1 MPIETAQAGVDGA
14 VAVAEG
20 ALALGPRD
28 ILVEAK
34 NLTVVLG
41 GREILRDV
49 SLSVRRGAVVTLIGP
64 NGAGK
69 STLVR
74 VLLGLL
80 KPSSG
85 TVTRRPDIRVG
96 YMPQLLTLDRDMP
109 MTVWRFL
116 KLSGVSARDR
126 LDEVLDEVGAAY
138 TANQAV
144 QELSGGEFQRV
155 LLARALLRRPD
166 LLVLDEPVRSVDVTG
181 QAALYDLIGQL
192 RYRYGCGVLMVS
204 HDLHLV
210 MAATDEVICLN
221 QHVCCAG
228 SPESVSRHPEY
239 FALFGP
245 AIAQSLA
252 VYTHAH
258 DHSHDT
264 AGHVAPLPGAAI
276 APHVHGPDDDH
287 GHHHGHDHP
296 SGNHGNGRHA
306 HG

>member
-1 MPIETAQAGVDGA
+1 MLTEAGEAHAEPPAA
-14 VAVAEG
+14 VAPGES
-20 ALALGPRD
+20 
-28 ILVEAK
+28 LVEAR
-34 NLTVVLG
+34 NLFVELG

-49 SLSVRRGAVVTLIGP
+49 SLSVRRGEVVTLIGP

-74 VLLGLL
+74 ILLGLM
-80 KPSSG
+80 KPTGG
-85 TVTRRPDIRVG
+85 TVTRRPGIRVG
-96 YMPQLLTLDRDMP
+96 YMPQLMTIDRDMP

-116 KLSGVSARDR
+116 KLSGVTARDR
-126 LDEVLDEVGAAY
+126 LAQVLDEVGASY
-138 TANQAV
+138 TADQAV
-144 QELSGGEFQRV
+144 QELSGGEFQRI

-181 QAALYDLIGQL
+181 QAELYDLIGQL

-210 MAATDEVICLN
+210 MASTDEVICLN

-258 DHSHDT
+258 DHSHDA
-264 AGHVAPLPGAAI
+264 AGHVAPLPGSTA
-276 APHVHGPDDDH
+276 APHMHGRGEDRGHDH
-287 GHHHGHDHP
+287 GHHHGGDPRQGRGH
-296 SGNHGNGRHA
+296 SHG
-306 HG
+306 

>member
-1 MPIETAQAGVDGA
+1 MPTERPIERDVLRIDRPVV
-14 VAVAEG
+14 VA
-20 ALALGPRD
+20 PRD
-28 ILVEAK
+28 TLIEASH
-34 NLTVVLG
+34 LHMELG

-49 SLSVRRGAVVTLIGP
+49 SLTVRRGEVVTLIGP

-74 VLLGLL
+74 ILLGLL
-80 KPSSG
+80 KPVRG
-85 TVTRRPDIRVG
+85 TVTRAPNLRIG
-96 YMPQLLTLDRDMP
+96 YMPQLMTIDRDMP

-116 KLSGVSARDR
+116 KLSGVSAPER
-126 LDEVLDEVGAAY
+126 LAEVLDEVGASY
-138 TANQAV
+138 TADQAV
-144 QELSGGEFQRV
+144 QDLSGGEFQRV
-155 LLARALLRRPD
+155 LLARALLRKPD

-181 QAALYDLIGQL
+181 QAELYDLIGQL

-239 FALFGP
+239 FAMFGP
-245 AIAQSLA
+245 GVAPSLA

-258 DHSHDT
+258 DHSHDA
-264 AGHVAPLPGAAI
+264 AGHILPEGAE
-276 APHVHGPDDDH
+276 HD
-287 GHHHGHDHP
+287 HHHGHDH
-296 SGNHGNGRHA
+296 SHDHDHGHGRHS

>member
-1 MPIETAQAGVDGA
+1 MPTEHPTERDVLRIDRA
-14 VAVAEG
+14 VTVV
-20 ALALGPRD
+20 PRD
-28 ILVEAK
+28 TLIEASH
-34 NLTVVLG
+34 LHMELG

-49 SLSVRRGAVVTLIGP
+49 SLTVRRGEVVTLIGP

-74 VLLGLL
+74 ILLGLL
-80 KPSSG
+80 KPARG
-85 TVTRRPDIRVG
+85 TVTRAPNLRIG
-96 YMPQLLTLDRDMP
+96 YMPQLMSVDRDMP

-116 KLSGVSARDR
+116 KLSGVSTPDR
-126 LDEVLDEVGAAY
+126 LTEVLEEVGASY

-144 QELSGGEFQRV
+144 QDLSGGEFQRV
-155 LLARALLRRPD
+155 LLARALLRKPD

-181 QAALYDLIGQL
+181 QAELYDLIGQL

-210 MAATDEVICLN
+210 MAATDVVICLN

-239 FALFGP
+239 FAMFGP
-245 AIAQSLA
+245 SVAPSLA

-258 DHSHDT
+258 DHSHDA
-264 AGHVAPLPGAAI
+264 AGHILPEGTEHDHAA
-276 APHVHGPDDDH
+276 HG
-287 GHHHGHDHP
+287 HGHDH
-296 SGNHGNGRHA
+296 SRDHGHGHDHGNHS

>member
-1 MPIETAQAGVDGA
+1 MPIEGGQISAAPLAAAG
-14 VAVAEG
+14 ET
-20 ALALGPRD
+20 
-28 ILVEAK
+28 LVEAK
-34 NLTVVLG
+34 DLFVELG
-41 GREILRDV
+41 GREILRNV
-49 SLSVRRGAVVTLIGP
+49 SLSVRRGEVVTLIGP

-74 VLLGLL
+74 ILLGLM
-80 KPSSG
+80 KPTRGS
-85 TVTRRPDIRVG
+85 VIRRPAIRVG
-96 YMPQLLTLDRDMP
+96 YMPQIMTIDRDMP

-126 LDEVLDEVGAAY
+126 LAQVLDEVGAAY
-138 TANQAV
+138 TADQAV
-144 QELSGGEFQRV
+144 QELSGGEFQRI

-181 QAALYDLIGQL
+181 QAELYDLIGQL

-210 MAATDEVICLN
+210 MAATDVVICLN

-245 AIAQSLA
+245 SIAQSLA

-264 AGHVAPLPGAAI
+264 AGHIAPLPGSTAE
-276 APHVHGPDDDH
+276 PHMHDGGEDH
-287 GHHHGHDHP
+287 GHHHDEHDGHQ
-296 SGNHGNGRHA
+296 HGADQRKGGHS

>member
-1 MPIETAQAGVDGA
+1 MTPAA
-14 VAVAEG
+14 
-20 ALALGPRD
+20 RD
-28 ILVEAK
+28 VLVEGR
-34 NLTVVLG
+34 NLTVQLG
-41 GREILRDV
+41 GREILRNV
-49 SLSVRRGAVVTLIGP
+49 SLSVRRGEVITLIGP

-74 VLLGLL
+74 VVLGLL
-80 KPSSG
+80 KPNSG
-85 TVTRRPDIRVG
+85 TILRRPNIRVG
-96 YMPQLLTLDRDMP
+96 YMPQQLTLDRDLP

-126 LDEVLDEVGAAY
+126 LSEVLEEVGAAY

-181 QAALYDLIGQL
+181 QAELYDLIGKL
-192 RYRYGCGVLMVS
+192 RYSYGCGVFMVS

-228 SPESVSRHPEY
+228 TPESVSRHPEY

-258 DHSHDT
+258 DHSHDA
-264 AGHVAPLPGAAI
+264 AGHVAPLADAA
-276 APHVHGPDDDH
+276 AHHHGPD
-287 GHHHGHDHP
+287 GGHDH
-296 SGNHGNGRHA
+296 SHDRHSHG
-306 HG
+306 

>member
-1 MPIETAQAGVDGA
+1 MPIEDAKPAAAQ
-14 VAVAEG
+14 E
-20 ALALGPRD
+20 

-34 NLTVVLG
+34 NLTVELG
-41 GREILRDV
+41 GREILRNV
-49 SLSVRRGAVVTLIGP
+49 SLAVRRGEVITLIGP

-80 KPSSG
+80 KPNSG
-85 TVTRRPDIRVG
+85 TILRRPNIRVG
-96 YMPQLLTLDRDMP
+96 YMPQQLTLDRDLP

-126 LDEVLDEVGAAY
+126 LSEVLEEVGAAY

-181 QAALYDLIGQL
+181 QAELYDLIGKL
-192 RYRYGCGVLMVS
+192 RYSYGCGVFMVS

-228 SPESVSRHPEY
+228 TPESVSRHPEY

-258 DHSHDT
+258 DHSHDA
-264 AGHVAPLPGAAI
+264 AGHVAPLPDAA
-276 APHVHGPDDDH
+276 AAHRHGPDDDH
-287 GHHHGHDHP
+287 GHPHDRHSHG
-296 SGNHGNGRHA
+296 
-306 HG
+306 

>member
-1 MPIETAQAGVDGA
+1 MLT
-14 VAVAEG
+14 EG
-20 ALALGPRD
+20 AKPVAARETL
-28 ILVEAK
+28 IEAK
-34 NLTVVLG
+34 NLTVALG

-49 SLSVRRGAVVTLIGP
+49 SLAVRRGEVITLIGP

-80 KPSSG
+80 KPIGG
-85 TVTRRPDIRVG
+85 TVMRRPNIRVG
-96 YMPQLLTLDRDMP
+96 YMPQQLTLDRDLP

-116 KLSGVSARDR
+116 KLSGVTARDR
-126 LDEVLDEVGAAY
+126 LSEVLDEVGAAY
-138 TANQAV
+138 TAQQAV

-181 QAALYDLIGQL
+181 QAELYDLIGKL
-192 RYRYGCGVLMVS
+192 RYSYNCGVFMVS

-228 SPESVSRHPEY
+228 TPESVSRHPEY

-258 DHSHDT
+258 DHSHDV
-264 AGHVAPLPGAAI
+264 AGHVAPLPDAAA
-276 APHVHGPDDDH
+276 APHRHGPDDAH
-287 GHHHGHDHP
+287 GHPHDRHSHG
-296 SGNHGNGRHA
+296 
-306 HG
+306 

>member
-1 MPIETAQAGVDGA
+1 MPIE
-14 VAVAEG
+14 AEQTFAEPLTTLTPG
-20 ALALGPRD
+20 ET
-28 ILVEAK
+28 LVEAK
-34 NLTVVLG
+34 NLFVELG

-49 SLSVRRGAVVTLIGP
+49 SLSVRRGEVVTLIGP

-74 VLLGLL
+74 ILLGLM
-80 KPSSG
+80 KPNRGS
-85 TVTRRPDIRVG
+85 VTRRPGIRVG
-96 YMPQLLTLDRDMP
+96 YMPQLMTIDRDMP

-116 KLSGVSARDR
+116 KLSGVSERDR
-126 LDEVLDEVGAAY
+126 LVQVLDEVGAAY
-138 TANQAV
+138 TADQAV
-144 QELSGGEFQRV
+144 QELSGGEFQRI

-181 QAALYDLIGQL
+181 QAELYDLIGQL

-210 MAATDEVICLN
+210 MASTDVVICLN

-245 AIAQSLA
+245 SIAQSLA

-264 AGHVAPLPGAAI
+264 AGHVAPLPGSAAE
-276 APHVHGPDDDH
+276 PHVHGEGEDH
-287 GHHHGHDHP
+287 GHRHDEHHGHDH
-296 SGNHGNGRHA
+296 GADQRKGHGHS

>member
-1 MPIETAQAGVDGA
+1 MSI
-14 VAVAEG
+14 EG
-20 ALALGPRD
+20 ASHIAASGGKTSSRD

-34 NLTVVLG
+34 HITVALG
-41 GREILRDV
+41 GRDILRDV
-49 SLSVRRGAVVTLIGP
+49 SLAVRRGAVVTLIGP

-80 KPSSG
+80 KPNGG
-85 TVTRRPDIRVG
+85 TVIRRPNIRVG
-96 YMPQLLTLDRDMP
+96 YMPQLLSIDRDLP

-116 KLSGVSARDR
+116 KLSGVTAPDR
-126 LDEVLDEVGAAY
+126 LAEVLDEVGAAY
-138 TANQAV
+138 TADQAV

-181 QAALYDLIGQL
+181 QAELYDLIGKL
-192 RYRYGCGVLMVS
+192 RYRYNCGVFMVS

-210 MAATDEVICLN
+210 MASTDEVICLN

-258 DHSHDT
+258 DHSHDS
-264 AGHVAPLPGAAI
+264 AGHVAPLPDGTAAT
-276 APHVHGPDDDH
+276 HDH
-287 GHHHGHDHP
+287 GSHAHGHDDHD
-296 SGNHGNGRHA
+296 HGQGRHT

>member
-1 MPIETAQAGVDGA
+1 MPIERNVARGDSA
-14 VAVAEG
+14 VTVAR
-20 ALALGPRD
+20 RD
-28 ILVEAK
+28 VLIEASHLHVE
-34 NLTVVLG
+34 LG

-49 SLSVRRGAVVTLIGP
+49 GLTVRRGEVVTLIGP

-80 KPSSG
+80 KPTRG
-85 TVTRRPDIRVG
+85 VVTRQPNIRIG
-96 YMPQLLTLDRDMP
+96 YMPQLMMIDRDLP
-109 MTVWRFL
+109 MTVRRFL
-116 KLSGVSARDR
+116 KLSGVSARER
-126 LDEVLDEVGAAY
+126 LDEVLEEVGAAY

-155 LLARALLRRPD
+155 LLARALLRKPD

-181 QAALYDLIGQL
+181 QAELYDLIGQL
-192 RYRYGCGVLMVS
+192 RYRYGCGVFMVS

-245 AIAQSLA
+245 NIASSLA

-258 DHSHDT
+258 DHSHDA
-264 AGHVAPLPGAAI
+264 AGHIVPADSTVE
-276 APHVHGPDDDH
+276 PHAHDPDDKGPH
-287 GHHHGHDHP
+287 GHHGHSHGHDA
-296 SGNHGNGRHA
+296 GQGRHS

>member
-1 MPIETAQAGVDGA
+1 MPIEAGQTR
-14 VAVAEG
+14 AEP
-20 ALALGPRD
+20 LAAAAPGET
-28 ILVEAK
+28 LVEAK
-34 NLTVVLG
+34 NLSVELG

-49 SLSVRRGAVVTLIGP
+49 SLSVRRGEVVTLIGP

-74 VLLGLL
+74 ILLGLM
-80 KPSSG
+80 KPNRG
-85 TVTRRPDIRVG
+85 TVTRRPGIRVG
-96 YMPQLLTLDRDMP
+96 YMPQLMTIDRDMP

-126 LDEVLDEVGAAY
+126 LAQVLDEVGAAY
-138 TANQAV
+138 TADQAV

-181 QAALYDLIGQL
+181 QAELYDLIGQL

-210 MAATDEVICLN
+210 MASTDVVICLN

-245 AIAQSLA
+245 SIAQSLA

-258 DHSHDT
+258 DHSHDA
-264 AGHVAPLPGAAI
+264 AGHVAPLAGSTT
-276 APHVHGPDDDH
+276 APHVHGPGDDH
-287 GHHHGHDHP
+287 GHDHHEHAAHDH
-296 SGNHGNGRHA
+296 GGERRQGQGHHRHG
-306 HG
+306 

>member
-1 MPIETAQAGVDGA
+1 MLTERQPTPAGHSVTVAPRET
-14 VAVAEG
+14 
-20 ALALGPRD
+20 
-28 ILVEAK
+28 LVEAK
-34 NLTVVLG
+34 NLYVELG

-49 SLSVRRGAVVTLIGP
+49 NLSVRRGEVVTLIGP

-74 VLLGLL
+74 ILLGLL
-80 KPSSG
+80 KPTRG
-85 TVTRRPDIRVG
+85 TVVRRPNIRVG
-96 YMPQLLTLDRDMP
+96 YMPQLMTIDRDLP

-126 LDEVLDEVGAAY
+126 LTEVLNEVGAAY
-138 TANQAV
+138 TAKQAV

-181 QAALYDLIGQL
+181 QAELYDLIGQL

-239 FALFGP
+239 FAMFGP
-245 AIAQSLA
+245 TIAPSLA

-258 DHSHDT
+258 DHSHDA
-264 AGHVAPLPGAAI
+264 AGHILPEGAAESH
-276 APHVHGPDDDH
+276 AHGPHDGH
-287 GHHHGHDHP
+287 GHHHGNDGNDHDH
-296 SGNHGNGRHA
+296 GRHS